1 MIGIYWINFAH
12 WWVSRFFAG
21 VPESQACLFY
31 ENKKV
36 IDVTDSMSN
45 FSELWRFHTKL
56 SILPALYISESC
68 IKIKIHLNFYFLK
81 FLF

>member
-45 FSELWRFHTKL
+45 FPEL
-56 SILPALYISESC
+56 
-68 IKIKIHLNFYFLK
+68 
-81 FLF
+81 